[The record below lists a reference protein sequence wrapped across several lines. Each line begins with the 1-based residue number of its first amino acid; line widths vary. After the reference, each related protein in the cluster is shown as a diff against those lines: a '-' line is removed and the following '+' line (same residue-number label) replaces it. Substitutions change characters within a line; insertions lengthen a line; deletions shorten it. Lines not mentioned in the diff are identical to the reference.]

1 MKAKKLKPERINEII
16 GVLFLLLGL
25 YALISLLFFHPND
38 HSFYTSYP
46 NQQYR
51 NVTGVAGVYLAHYL
65 RLSFGLSSFSIP
77 ILFLFW
83 SSCFF
88 LQRVPQK
95 KWIEFLGIAISLLS
109 IASLFSL
116 LAGEHWKMNAG
127 GFTGYFIAANLEKYF
142 GIAGGLIISICCLAL
157 SLILATDFLLYPL
170 FEKLL
175 EWAKNRIAEI
185 RDRFPLKKEWGIKF
199 KKPESKKESQP
210 FLQKLTHPFIIP
222 KVKKYGSFKEA
233 LTESSERF
241 KQTEEEKEV
250 IFNEALK
257 SVVRV
262 KKIKETIT
270 GQSSS
275 SVEHPKKKNQANE
288 PQLQETKVSLDS
300 DASFINY
307 QLPSTSLLKSPTNVV
322 PIEDDLQG
330 NSRILE
336 ETLRDF
342 GIEAKVIEIEQGP
355 VITRYELMPAPGVK
369 INRIASLSDDLALV
383 LKATSIRF
391 LTPIPG
397 KSAVG
402 IEIPNSTT
410 TTVFLKELLESNEY
424 RKNHFE
430 LPLLLGKDTS
440 GRPIVSDLT
449 EMPHLL
455 IAGATGSGKTVCV
468 NSLIAGLLFSRP
480 PHELKFVMV
489 DPKMVELATYHDI
502 PHMLTPVVTDVRKAA
517 GTLNWLVSEMERR
530 YQIFATCGTRNIQ
543 AFNNRKRSEESG
555 ETEKAN
561 EIPKS
566 LPYIILVIDELAD
579 LMVVAQDKVETA
591 ITRLAQL
598 SRAVGIHLILAT
610 QRPSV
615 DVITGVIKANF
626 PARISFKV
634 ASKVD
639 SRTVL
644 DMNGADKLLG
654 KGDMLFLKPG
664 EPKPTRGQATFIT
677 DEEIS
682 SIVQFIKEQQGPQY
696 LSEIEAVSDGKSSHR
711 MMEKDELYDE
721 AVRIVL
727 ETRQASVSVLQR
739 KLRLGYG
746 RAARIIDMMEQE
758 GIVGSYQGSKPR
770 DILVDRVQEVGESS
784 ASDS

>member
-1 MKAKKLKPERINEII
+1 MKPKKLKQARLNEII
-16 GVLFLLLGL
+16 GVLFLLVGL
-25 YALISLLFFHPND
+25 YTLVSLLFFHPND
-38 HSFYTSYP
+38 HPYYTSYP
-46 NQQYR
+46 NEEFR
-51 NVTGVAGVYLAHYL
+51 NITGIAGVYLAHYL
-65 RLSFGLSSFSIP
+65 RLLFGLSSFSIP
-77 ILFLFW
+77 VLFLFW
-83 SSCFF
+83 SGCFF
-88 LQRVPQK
+88 LQKVPQK
-95 KWIEFLGIAISLLS
+95 KWIEFLGIIISLLAVS
-109 IASLFSL
+109 SLFSL
-116 LAGEHWKMNAG
+116 MASENWKVGAG
-127 GFTGYFIAANLEKYF
+127 GFIGYFIAGNLEKYF
-142 GIAGGLIISICCLAL
+142 GVVGGWIISFCCLAL
-157 SLILATDFLLYPL
+157 SLVLATDFLLYPL
-170 FEKLL
+170 FERLMAWVK
-175 EWAKNRIAEI
+175 ETWNDI
-185 RDRFPLKKEWGIKF
+185 RDRIPQQKRAPAFRGSEP
-199 KKPESKKESQP
+199 KKPES
-210 FLQKLTHPFIIP
+210 LLHKLTPSFVLP
-222 KVKKYGSFKEA
+222 KVKKYGSFKDAVE
-233 LTESSERF
+233 ESMSSDRLI
-241 KQTEEEKEV
+241 QTEQEKEA
-250 IFNEALK
+250 IFKEAINK
-257 SVVRV
+257 IVKI
-262 KKIKETIT
+262 KKIKDTLSGENTVSE
-270 GQSSS
+270 Q
-275 SVEHPKKKNQANE
+275 PKIPLNAKE
-288 PQLQETKVSLDS
+288 VL
-300 DASFINY
+300 ASY
-307 QLPSTSLLKSPTNVV
+307 HLPSADLLTTPSNRV

-369 INRIASLSDDLALV
+369 INRITSLSDDLSLV

-402 IEIPNSTT
+402 IEIPNSST
-410 TTVFLKELLESNEY
+410 TTVFLKELLESSEY
-424 RKNHFE
+424 QKHHFQ

-440 GRPIVSDLT
+440 GKPMLSDLA

-489 DPKMVELATYHDI
+489 DPKMVELATYKDI

-543 AFNNRKRSEESG
+543 AFNNRKLKESDG
-555 ETEKAN
+555 TNEAS
-561 EIPKS
+561 EIPRQ

-626 PARISFKV
+626 PARIAFKV

-664 EPKPTRGQATFIT
+664 DPKPIRGQATFIS
-677 DEEIS
+677 DEEIGAT
-682 SIVQFIKEQQGPQY
+682 VQFIKAQQGPQY
-696 LSEIEAVSDGKSSHR
+696 LSEIEAVSDGKSTQR

-721 AVRIVL
+721 ALRVVL

-758 GIVGSYQGSKPR
+758 GIVGPYQGSKPR